1 MYKKHSLIL
10 LPVNTKSNIWLRNG
24 KLEYN
29 CSPSSKIN
37 PHDLYILNDDEIKEG
52 DWVIDIENNILFK
65 VKEQGHSGLLRS
77 ETDSFI
83 KDACRKVI
91 ATNTSLKGKWLQ
103 TCFSGEEIY
112 EKLPQIPFLFI
123 QYYIEQYNLGN
134 VITEVEVEYEEKYLY
149 PDGNLSKISRL
160 APNAKPVEIL
170 FINEDNTI
178 NIKPLKNSW
187 TREEVTK
194 LCTDALNYGYNGLPK
209 YLTPFEGMNKWIENN
224 L

>member
-10 LPVNTKSNIWLRNG
+10 LPTNEKSNIWLRNN
-24 KLEYN
+24 KLQYN

-37 PHDLYILNDDEIKEG
+37 PHDLYILSNDEIKEG

-134 VITEVEVEYEEKYLY
+134 VITEVEIEYEIWNIFSGDHNNTPREISL
-149 PDGNLSKISRL
+149 KINSS
-160 APNAKPVEIL
+160 
-170 FINEDNTI
+170 DNTI
-178 NIKPLKNSW
+178 NIKPLKDSW
-187 TREEVTK
+187 TREEVRLLICKYAEENGKGWLYIDNMT
-194 LCTDALNYGYNGLPK
+194 TD
-209 YLTPFEGMNKWIENN
+209 KWIKEN

>member
-10 LPVNTKSNIWLRNG
+10 LPTNEKSNIWLRNN
-24 KLEYN
+24 KLQYN

-37 PHDLYILNDDEIKEG
+37 PHDLYILSNDEIKEG

-134 VITEVEVEYEEKYLY
+134 VITEVEVEYGVTKN
-149 PDGNLSKISRL
+149 DNRD
-160 APNAKPVEIL
+160 
-170 FINEDNTI
+170 FIEFIWIGANNTI
-178 NIKPLKNSW
+178 NIKPLKDSW
-187 TREEVTK
+187 TREEVKK
-194 LCTDALNYGYNGLPK
+194 LCMDALMHGYNELPRD
-209 YLTPFEGMNKWIENN
+209 LTPVQGMNKWIENN